1 MCGGNPA
8 HSFGRGERD
17 EAGGFA
23 EDERS
28 GRASEDYIRFCF
40 FPAPSGVG
48 GKLCSLGAI
57 PVLFF
62 FASLV
67 KLAS

>member
-8 HSFGRGERD
+8 HLGGANGTKRADWRRMNVQGE
-17 EAGGFA
+17 
-23 EDERS
+23 
-28 GRASEDYIRFCF
+28 ASEDYIRFCF

-48 GKLCSLGAI
+48 GKLCSLGAM